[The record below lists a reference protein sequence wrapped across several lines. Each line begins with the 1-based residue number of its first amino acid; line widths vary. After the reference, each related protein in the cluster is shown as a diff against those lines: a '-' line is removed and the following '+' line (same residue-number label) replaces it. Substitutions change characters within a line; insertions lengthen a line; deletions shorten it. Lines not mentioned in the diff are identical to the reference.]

1 MNDYYN
7 DPPDHPEPPEWYST
21 LEDILNDM
29 DPPPS
34 VAKAIRMAM
43 DDWVDDH
50 NRQQD
55 FEALRE
61 QIFDSN
67 TRFK

>member
-1 MNDYYN
+1 L
-7 DPPDHPEPPEWYST
+7 T

-34 VAKAIRMAM
+34 VAKAIRMAI

-55 FEALRE
+55 FEELRDI
-61 QIFDSN
+61 IFGSN
-67 TRFK
+67 T